1 VVSASNLQAAVVE
14 ANNMLSAHAEQTLE
28 RAEEIAR
35 TAASSTANESV
46 IAAIIAF
53 EPTLEKIRSQE
64 AETIKARVEK
74 EEERLIA
81 EAVAKT
87 KAIATERGQAATDMA
102 IKTARQV
109 ARDLLADAE
118 GPEVPRLVATA
129 KRLSGTARGQAAKV
143 RGLTQSAKTLADE
156 AARLAEGVASFPCER
171 PGCGTAPTSPPVV
184 VHTRAPGTQAPT
196 AQAAVSST
204 TSAPV
209 SPLPGFAAAAVSST
223 TSAPVSPLPGFAAA
237 PTTTAGTKFANIA
250 TASGFLQTRTEAPP
264 SGPVEALARVS
275 TALRERWATQTAES
289 KAQESSIA
297 SLSKRLQDLRVLAS
311 ERAAHSHEILEF
323 FQR

>member
-1 VVSASNLQAAVVE
+1 MVSASNLQAAVVE

-184 VHTRAPGTQAPT
+184 VHTRAPGTQAPP

-209 SPLPGFAAAAVSST
+209 SPLPGFA
-223 TSAPVSPLPGFAAA
+223 SAPI
-237 PTTTAGTKFANIA
+237 TTAGTNFANIA

-264 SGPVEALARVS
+264 SGPREALARVS